1 MKKSEK
7 RILKIVKD
15 VCVFTGWISLVIL
28 AAIWDT
34 GNMTLRVVL
43 IAVLLLAIFG
53 HYKTYK
59 ELKRL
64 MPEEY
69 DDEFD
74 EEEVIPFRDLDKKTK
89 KLYAVQGLLF
99 CMIIGVIA
107 LFCFLTRD
115 IPDDM
120 TICDW
125 PPTMQMLPIGMGIV
139 IFLLLFG
146 MDIIEK
152 KLEKRKDQQDQQRD
166 DEVKIDEKKVSH
178 YMDLIKSFSRNAIQI
193 SFAENDNI
201 PLTAGCSK
209 YGGRPD
215 VDDDFQWPHDNKGRP
230 LSLLLQIDCADLTP
244 LDLEGLLPT
253 SGQLYFFY
261 ELSKMNRNGLKNN
274 VRVIYNDK
282 PSSQLHPLDYPV
294 NLNKKYQLQERRL
307 QFTQCTSIPEIE
319 ELGHLTDK
327 PFNYK
332 DKFEGEE
339 AYYRLDNEFWNRVEY
354 IGIMLGY
361 PDLIEEPIVEDP
373 SDDVLLLQL
382 DSSEYWPEDDK
393 TPHDLRLGNGGIIY
407 FYIKRDDLWVRR
419 FDRITFARQCF

>member
-1 MKKSEK
+1 MKESEK

-15 VCVFTGWISLVIL
+15 VCDLVVWLVPIFL
-28 AAIWDT
+28 IEIWDT
-34 GNMTLRVVL
+34 ESMTLRVVL
-43 IAVLLLAIFG
+43 IAVVLLTILG
-53 HYKTYK
+53 HYKANK

-89 KLYAVQGLLF
+89 KLYAVRGLLL
-99 CMIIGVIA
+99 CMAIGDFV
-107 LFCFLTRD
+107 LFYFVTRAM
-115 IPDDM
+115 PDDM
-120 TICDW
+120 KICDT
-125 PPTMQMLPIGMGIV
+125 PPTIQMSLLGTAIV
-139 IFLLLFG
+139 FFLLLLG
-146 MDIIEK
+146 IDIVENKMEK
-152 KLEKRKDQQDQQRD
+152 CKDQQDQQRD

-193 SFAENDNI
+193 SFAENGNV

-215 VDDDFQWPHDNKGRP
+215 VDDGFQWPHDNKGRP

-261 ELSKMNRNGLKNN
+261 ELSKMNRSGLKNN

-294 NLNKKYQLQERRL
+294 NLNIKYQLQERRL
-307 QFTQCTSIPEIE
+307 QFTQCTSIPDIE
-319 ELGHLTDK
+319 ELGHLTKK
-327 PFNYK
+327 PFNDDEDETDYYK
-332 DKFEGEE
+332 AFNRLYDKFWKG
-339 AYYRLDNEFWNRVEY
+339 DGP
-354 IGIMLGY
+354 IGKMLGY
-361 PDLIEEPIVEDP
+361 ADLIQGPIVDDS
-373 SDDVLLLQL
+373 SDDVLLLEL
-382 DSSEYWPEDDK
+382 YSGKDDR
-393 TPHDLRLGNGGIIY
+393 TPHDLPLGYSFIY
-407 FYIKRDDLWVRR
+407 FYIKREDLLARR
-419 FDRITFARQCF
+419 FDSITFALQCF

>member
-1 MKKSEK
+1 MKESEK
-7 RILKIVKD
+7 RIPKIVKA
-15 VCVFTGWISLVIL
+15 VCALIGWIALVIL

-34 GNMTLRVVL
+34 GSMTLRVVL
-43 IAVLLLAIFG
+43 IAVVLLTILG
-53 HYKTYK
+53 HYKANK

-64 MPEEY
+64 MREEY

-74 EEEVIPFRDLDKKTK
+74 EEEAIPFRDLDKKTK
-89 KLYAVQGLLF
+89 KLVVTEILLW
-99 CMIIGVIA
+99 CMVIGDFV
-107 LFCFLTRD
+107 LYYFLTRD
-115 IPDDM
+115 MPDDM
-120 TICDW
+120 KISDT
-125 PPTMQMLPIGMGIV
+125 PPTMQMSLIGIAILLFLLFLGIGIV
-139 IFLLLFG
+139 
-146 MDIIEK
+146 EN
-152 KLEKRKDQQDQQRD
+152 KLEKCEDQQRD

-178 YMDLIKSFSRNAIQI
+178 FMELLKSFSRNAIQI
-193 SFAENDNI
+193 SFAENGNV

-215 VDDDFQWPHDNKGRP
+215 VDDGFQWPHDNKGRP

-253 SGQLYFFY
+253 SGHLFFFY

-319 ELGHLTDK
+319 ELGNLTNK
-327 PFNYK
+327 PLSDK
-332 DKFEGEE
+332 DKFEGEL
-339 AYYRLDNEFWNRVEY
+339 ASCRLDDEFWNGVEY
-354 IGIMLGY
+354 IGSMLGY
-361 PDLIEEPIVEDP
+361 AELIEEPIVDDP

-393 TPHDLRLGNGGIIY
+393 TPHDLLLGNGGIIY

-419 FDRITFARQCF
+419 FDRITFARQCI

>member
-1 MKKSEK
+1 MKESET
-7 RILKIVKD
+7 RIPKIVKT
-15 VCVFTGWISLVIL
+15 VCYIIGWLAFFIL
-28 AAIWDT
+28 LAIWDT
-34 GNMTLRVVL
+34 VSMTLRGVL
-43 IAVLLLAIFG
+43 IAVVLLTILG
-53 HYKTYK
+53 HYKANK

-64 MPEEY
+64 MPEVY

-120 TICDW
+120 PICDW

-201 PLTAGCSK
+201 LLTAGCSK

-215 VDDDFQWPHDNKGRP
+215 VDDDFQWPHDNNGRP

-244 LDLEGLLPT
+244 LELEGLLPT

-282 PSSQLHPLDYPV
+282 PSSQLYPLDYPV
-294 NLNKKYQLQERRL
+294 NLNKKYQLQEHRL

-319 ELGHLTDK
+319 ELGNLTNK
-327 PFNYK
+327 PLSYK
-332 DKFEGEE
+332 DKFESNE
-339 AYYRLDNEFWNRVEY
+339 AYCRLDEEFWNGVEY
-354 IGIMLGY
+354 IGTMLGY
-361 PDLIEEPIVEDP
+361 AELIEKPIVDDP

-382 DSSEYWPEDDK
+382 NSSEFWPENDK
-393 TPHDLRLGNGGIIY
+393 MPHDLLLGNGVIY

-419 FDRITFARQCF
+419 FDRITFARQCI